1 MSIFLITLTLS
12 FNSQCNLGIVFWC
25 YSMQI
30 VRRCNELHVTINHGK
45 SKKQISLKDGK
56 KKKLLKLEKVFLL
69 TLNLPLPYF
78 SPSGVENLSRVISV
92 GCMNPI
98 RMLLD
103 VEIEP
108 SIPSF
113 QF

>member
-1 MSIFLITLTLS
+1 
-12 FNSQCNLGIVFWC
+12 
-25 YSMQI
+25 MQI
-30 VRRCNELHVTINHGK
+30 VLRCNELHVTINHGK

-56 KKKLLKLEKVFLL
+56 KKKVTEARKKFFCLLLIYHYLF
-69 TLNLPLPYF
+69 F

-92 GCMNPI
+92 GCMNSI

-108 SIPSF
+108 RIPSF